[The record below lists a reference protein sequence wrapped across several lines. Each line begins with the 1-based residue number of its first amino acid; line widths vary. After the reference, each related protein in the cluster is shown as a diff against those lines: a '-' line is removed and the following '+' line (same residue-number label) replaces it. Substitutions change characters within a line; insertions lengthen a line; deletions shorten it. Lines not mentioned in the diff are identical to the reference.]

1 MKSKLLIAVLFL
13 IAMGCGKK
21 NSPTPAP
28 DLTPGKA
35 VLTLPNQNEACIS
48 GTIISS
54 TQSSV
59 LFTWLALGNADS
71 YELNLKNLLTGVTIS
86 QTTSTTQLQITLSR
100 NTPYSWYIVSK
111 SGKSATTAQS
121 DTWKFYNAGAGTVS
135 YAPYPADVVAPAI
148 GQNIA
153 APAGT
158 VNLSWKGSS
167 VNGNI
172 TSYDVYFGTST
183 SPGILKSNVT
193 DSFQNNVSVTSGSQY
208 YWKIVTKDANGNT
221 SDSGLFQFK
230 VN

>member
-1 MKSKLLIAVLFL
+1 MKSRFLIVVLFL
-13 IAMGCGKK
+13 MATGCGKK
-21 NSPTPAP
+21 SSPAPAP

-35 VLTLPNQNEACIS
+35 ILTLPNQNEACTS

-59 LFTWLALGNADS
+59 LFKWAASANADS
-71 YELNLKNLLTGVTIS
+71 YDVNLRNLLTGVTTS
-86 QTTSTTQLQITLSR
+86 QPASTTQLQITLSR
-100 NTPYSWYIVSK
+100 NTAYSWYIRSK
-111 SGKSATTAQS
+111 SSKSATTAQS

-148 GQNIA
+148 GQNVA

-167 VNGNI
+167 VSGNI

-183 SPGILKSNVT
+183 SPGVLKTNVT
-193 DSFQNNVSVTSGSQY
+193 DSFYNNVSVVSGSQY

-221 SDSGLFQFK
+221 SYSDLFQFK

>member
-1 MKSKLLIAVLFL
+1 MKSRLLIMVLL
-13 IAMGCGKK
+13 LTAMGCGKK
-21 NSPTPAP
+21 SSPTPTPAP
-28 DLTPGKA
+28 DLTPGKT
-35 VLTLPNQNEACIS
+35 VLTLPKQNEACTS
-48 GTIISS
+48 GTIISA

-59 LFTWLALGNADS
+59 LFTWGTSNNADS
-71 YELNLKNLLTGVTIS
+71 YDLNLKNLLTGATTS

-111 SGKSATTAQS
+111 SGKSATTVQS

-148 GQNIA
+148 GQNVA
-153 APAGT
+153 AGT

-167 VNGNI
+167 VGGNI
-172 TSYDVYFGTST
+172 TGYDVYFGTST
-183 SPGILKSNVT
+183 SPAALKNNVT
-193 DSFQNNVSVTSGSQY
+193 DSFYNNVSVISGGQY